1 MIKRYLLIFGNTI
14 NPVLLLNSEH
24 IIPEKNKQ
32 AEKREMNSM
41 NPKPVLKNSVY
52 VSAKRL
58 AGINTRRYPTK
69 NITKIVIDKKK

>member
-32 AEKREMNSM
+32 ADKSEMKST
-41 NPKPVLKNSVY
+41 NPKPLLKNSVY

-58 AGINTRRYPTK
+58 AGSWYQY
-69 NITKIVIDKKK
+69 